1 LDLDELKLAMET
13 LMRCSYEIAN
23 IPIEE
28 VIDMMVAEPRVEDP
42 PFLSEKNNLMKRVF
56 EECLKVKNLMVEIQ
70 PQVNRIKRMEK
81 EPIHRA

>member
-28 VIDMMVAEPRVEDP
+28 VIGMMNMGPEDP
-42 PFLSEKNNLMKRVF
+42 PFLVEKNDMMKRIF

-70 PQVNRIKRMEK
+70 PQVNRIKRLEK